1 MGTERSRQAT
11 TGGRELQRP
20 LHMAAQAVPT
30 ASPPLSKSERD
41 ASAPVRRLSMENGDR
56 LTRQEFERRYATRPD
71 IKKAELIEGVV
82 YMSAAVRLTSHGEP
96 HSLVI
101 AWLVTYCASTP
112 GVRTAD
118 NATVRLDLD
127 NEPQPDVLLRIEPR
141 AGGQSRVSGDDYLEG
156 APELVV
162 EIAAS
167 SVSYDLH
174 DKLRVY
180 RRNGVR
186 EYVVWRVH
194 DRQIDWF
201 VLEDDEYRRLVP
213 DADGVLHS
221 TVCPGLRL
229 AVEALLAGNVAV
241 VLDEL
246 QRGVHSD
253 EHTAFVERLR
263 AVS

>member
-1 MGTERSRQAT
+1 
-11 TGGRELQRP
+11 
-20 LHMAAQAVPT
+20 MAVQAVPA
-30 ASPPLSKSERD
+30 ASPPLSPGQSD
-41 ASAPVRRLSMENGDR
+41 APAPVRRLSLENGDR
-56 LTRQEFERRYATRPD
+56 LTRREFERRYATRPD

-96 HSLVI
+96 HSLAI
-101 AWLVTYCASTP
+101 AWLVNYCASTP

-118 NATVRLDLD
+118 NATVRLDLN

-141 AGGQSRVSGDDYLEG
+141 AGGQSHVSDDDYLEG

-162 EIAAS
+162 EIAAG

-194 DRQIDWF
+194 DRKIDWF
-201 VLEDDEYRRLVP
+201 VLEDDEYRRLEP
-213 DADGVLHS
+213 DTGGILHS
-221 TVCPGLRL
+221 TVFPGLRL
-229 AVEALLAGNVAV
+229 AVEALLTGDVAT
-241 VLDEL
+241 VLAEL
-246 QRGVHSD
+246 QRGIDTD
-253 EHTAFVERLR
+253 EHADFVKRLQ
-263 AVS
+263 AAS

>member
-1 MGTERSRQAT
+1 M
-11 TGGRELQRP
+11 P
-20 LHMAAQAVPT
+20 VQAVPA
-30 ASPPLSKSERD
+30 ASPPLSTGESDSPGR
-41 ASAPVRRLSMENGDR
+41 VRRLSLENGDR
-56 LTRQEFERRYATRPD
+56 LTRREFERRYATRPD

-96 HSLVI
+96 HSLAI
-101 AWLVTYCASTP
+101 AWLVNYCASTP

-141 AGGQSRVSGDDYLEG
+141 AGGQSHVSDDDYLEG

-162 EIAAS
+162 EIAAG

-194 DRQIDWF
+194 DRHIDWF
-201 VLEDDEYRRLVP
+201 VLEDDEYRGLEP
-213 DADGVLHS
+213 DAGGILHS
-221 TVCPGLRL
+221 TAFPGLRL
-229 AVEALLAGNVAV
+229 AVEALLAGDVATV
-241 VLDEL
+241 FAEL
-246 QRGVHSD
+246 QRGLD
-253 EHTAFVERLR
+253 TEEHAAFVKRLQ
-263 AVS
+263 AAS

>member
-1 MGTERSRQAT
+1 
-11 TGGRELQRP
+11 
-20 LHMAAQAVPT
+20 MAAQVVSAE
-30 ASPPLSKSERD
+30 SPPLSKSERD
-41 ASAPVRRLSMENGDR
+41 VPAPVRRLSLENGDR
-56 LTRQEFERRYATRPD
+56 LTRREFERRYATRPD

-96 HSLVI
+96 HSLAI
-101 AWLVTYCASTP
+101 AWLVNYCASTP

-141 AGGQSRVSGDDYLEG
+141 AGGQSHVSDDDYLEG

-162 EIAAS
+162 EIAAG

-186 EYVVWRVH
+186 EYVVWRIH

-201 VLEDDEYRRLVP
+201 VLEDDEYRRLEP
-213 DADGVLHS
+213 DADRVLHS
-221 TVCPGLRL
+221 TVFPGLRL
-229 AVEALLAGNVAV
+229 AVEALLTGDVAA
-241 VLDEL
+241 VLAEL
-246 QRGVHSD
+246 RQGLDTD
-253 EHTAFVERLR
+253 EHADFVKRLQ
-263 AVS
+263 AAS

>member
-1 MGTERSRQAT
+1 M
-11 TGGRELQRP
+11 P
-20 LHMAAQAVPT
+20 VQAVPA
-30 ASPPLSKSERD
+30 ASPPLSTGESDVRV
-41 ASAPVRRLSMENGDR
+41 PVRRLSLENGDR
-56 LTRQEFERRYATRPD
+56 LTRREFERRYATRPD

-82 YMSAAVRLTSHGEP
+82 YMSAAVRITSHGEP
-96 HSLVI
+96 HSAVI
-101 AWLVTYCASTP
+101 AWLGTYCAHTP
-112 GVRTAD
+112 RVRTAD

-127 NEPQPDVLLRIEPR
+127 NEPQPDVLLRIEPQ
-141 AGGQSRVSGDDYLEG
+141 AGGQSRVDDDDYLEG

-201 VLEDDEYRRLVP
+201 VLADDEYRRLEP
-213 DADGVLHS
+213 DAAGVVHS
-221 TVCPGLRL
+221 TVFPGLRL
-229 AVEALLAGNVAV
+229 AVEALLAGDVAA
-241 VLDEL
+241 VLAEL
-246 QRGVHSD
+246 RRGVDTDDHA
-253 EHTAFVERLR
+253 AFVKRLR
-263 AVS
+263 AAS

>member
-1 MGTERSRQAT
+1 
-11 TGGRELQRP
+11 
-20 LHMAAQAVPT
+20 MAVQAVPA
-30 ASPPLSKSERD
+30 ASPPLSTGE
-41 ASAPVRRLSMENGDR
+41 SAVPTPVCRLSLENGDR
-56 LTRQEFERRYATRPD
+56 LTRREFERRYATRPD

-82 YMSAAVRLTSHGEP
+82 YMSAAVRITSHGEP

-127 NEPQPDVLLRIEPR
+127 NEPQPDVLLRIEPQ
-141 AGGQSRVSGDDYLEG
+141 AGGQSRVGDDDYLEG
-156 APELVV
+156 APELIV

-167 SVSYDLH
+167 SAAYDLH

-194 DRQIDWF
+194 DRQLDWF
-201 VLEDDEYRRLVP
+201 ALEDDEYRRLTP
-213 DADGVLHS
+213 DAAGVLHS
-221 TVCPGLRL
+221 TVFPGLRL
-229 AVEALLAGNVAV
+229 AVEALLAGNVAT
-241 VLDEL
+241 VLTEL
-246 QRGVHSD
+246 QRGIDTD
-253 EHTAFVERLR
+253 EHSAFVKRLQ
-263 AVS
+263 AAAQAAKATPPSA

>member
-1 MGTERSRQAT
+1 
-11 TGGRELQRP
+11 
-20 LHMAAQAVPT
+20 MAVQAVPA
-30 ASPPLSKSERD
+30 ASPPLSPGQSD
-41 ASAPVRRLSMENGDR
+41 APAPVRRLSLENGDR
-56 LTRQEFERRYATRPD
+56 LTRREFERRYATRPD

-96 HSLVI
+96 HSLAI
-101 AWLVTYCASTP
+101 AWLVNYCASTP

-118 NATVRLDLD
+118 NATVRLDLN

-141 AGGQSRVSGDDYLEG
+141 AGGQSHVSDDDYLEG

-162 EIAAS
+162 EIAAG

-194 DRQIDWF
+194 DRKIDWF
-201 VLEDDEYRRLVP
+201 VLEDDEYRRLEP
-213 DADGVLHS
+213 DTGGILHS
-221 TVCPGLRL
+221 TVFPGLRL
-229 AVEALLAGNVAV
+229 AIEALLTGDVAT
-241 VLDEL
+241 VLAEL
-246 QRGVHSD
+246 QRGIDTD
-253 EHTAFVERLR
+253 EHADFVKRLQ
-263 AVS
+263 AAS